1 MSHRLRRTAFAAAL
15 LLATLAA
22 TSPPPSLLI
31 ATPTFLMY
39 AEGDRRQPA
48 VAGGRAAGYHVLST
62 LSDGSALVGYDDDLF
77 SAVESVTPA
86 LEARRVKTFPR
97 GTTFFPGN
105 DGFLAYDGASQ
116 LLRRYDARGTL
127 IGSPVLPSGLNAA
140 LGVGDSIVV
149 LGAGRLQ
156 IYDRGGR
163 MRRVAAIEGNALA
176 ALPDSHFAV
185 NDLRDGEV
193 RAYTTELAQTATLRY
208 VGLPARTIAS
218 APDGT
223 LAVLAGTP
231 SCVTSDAEV
240 DVFTDL
246 HAQPVARIH
255 SGITAPLALAA
266 GPGYVYIANGSCQR
280 DQDGSIA
287 IFARDGTAHGTMQ
300 NVGTP
305 TSILPFTVTK
315 P

>member
-1 MSHRLRRTAFAAAL
+1 VSHHPCRTALAAAV
-15 LLATLAA
+15 LLATLGA
-22 TSPPPSLLI
+22 TSPPPPSLLI

-39 AEGDRRQPA
+39 AEGDHRQPA

-62 LSDGSALVGYDDDLF
+62 LADGSALVGYDDDLF

-127 IGSPVLPSGLNAA
+127 IGSPVLPSGITSA

-156 IYDRGGR
+156 VYDRGGR

-176 ALPDSHFAV
+176 ALPDSRFAV
-185 NDLRDGEV
+185 NDVRDGEV
-193 RAYTTELAQTATLRY
+193 RAYTTELEQTATLRY

-218 APDGT
+218 APDGA

-255 SGITAPLALAA
+255 TGITAPLALAV

-280 DQDGSIA
+280 DQDGSIS
-287 IFARDGTAHGTMQ
+287 IFTREGTSAGTMQ
-300 NVGTP
+300 NIGTP
-305 TSILPFTVTK
+305 TSILPFRLS